1 MGQGPD
7 GAIFLQGL
15 ISQAQ
20 GHQLP
25 VLCAPT
31 LSLSS
36 MSLSHG
42 LFQQR

>member
-31 LSLSS
+31 PLSS